1 MGNFMSEAL
10 LERIEIIETELQ
22 EIKELL
28 KSKKNTEKI
37 IRLKGILEG
46 IEISDKEIEDAKKI
60 WEKTGLDNE

>member
-1 MGNFMSEAL
+1 MGLEMSEAL
-10 LERIEIIETELQ
+10 LERIEAIEKELQ
-22 EIKELL
+22 DI
-28 KSKKNTEKI
+28 KSKLISTKKKEKT